1 MKPHTTE
8 VTRMRRLYFQYP
20 LKNTKSC
27 LHTPHVQ
34 TAVEI
39 QQHTAGFLLKSRPVI
54 GAVFNDC
61 RPPVFA
67 PRQTDRCRPPPDG
80 SADCSDLIR
89 IILSFIQLLLR
100 KAACPSGPT
109 LLISYLML
117 MR

>member
-1 MKPHTTE
+1 
-8 VTRMRRLYFQYP
+8 MRICRKHIQDP
-20 LKNTKSC
+20 LKNTKSR
-27 LHTPHVQ
+27 LHTFHVQ
-34 TAVEI
+34 TALEI
-39 QQHTAGFLLKSRPVI
+39 RQHTAGFLLRSRPVI

>member
-1 MKPHTTE
+1 
-8 VTRMRRLYFQYP
+8 MRICRKHIQDP
-20 LKNTKSC
+20 LKNTKSR
-27 LHTPHVQ
+27 LHTFHVQ
-34 TAVEI
+34 TALEI
-39 QQHTAGFLLKSRPVI
+39 RQHTAGFLLRSRPVI
-54 GAVFNDC
+54 GAVFNNC

-67 PRQTDRCRPPPDG
+67 PGQTDRCRPPPDG

>member
-1 MKPHTTE
+1 MK
-8 VTRMRRLYFQYP
+8 
-20 LKNTKSC
+20 KSKSAKSR
-27 LHTPHVQ
+27 LHTFHVQ
-34 TAVEI
+34 AALEI
-39 QQHTAGFLLKSRPVI
+39 QQHTAVFLLRNRPVI
-54 GAVFNDC
+54 GAVFNEC